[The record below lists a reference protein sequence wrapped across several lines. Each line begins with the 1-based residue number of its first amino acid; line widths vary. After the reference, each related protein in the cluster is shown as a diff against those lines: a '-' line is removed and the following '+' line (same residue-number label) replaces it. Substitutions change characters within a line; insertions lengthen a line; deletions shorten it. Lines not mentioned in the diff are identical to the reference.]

1 MAKLLV
7 IIGIIIFA
15 FSPILSAAEEEM
27 PFDEESYIRSAETK
41 KVLKMSLTE
50 CIIYTF
56 ENNSEIKVKHIEPGL
71 REDDVKI
78 AYSEFEPTLD
88 FDGTLYDSAIQPTST
103 IAASEFRTVDLDFSL
118 FGKLITGTEYELD
131 FLSTYYESN
140 STIFR
145 VMNPYYRIEPEISI
159 SHPIAR
165 GAGILVNEADII
177 ISRNNKLSSWQGF
190 RNTSMDI
197 LTKTKIAY
205 YDYTYAQERYSIAR
219 LSLERAIKLS
229 KINELRYGQGLVSSV
244 DVLEAES
251 AASEREKVLL
261 NAELF
266 LRKSEDQLKLITN
279 LVDDPEVWND
289 ELELTDR
296 PGFEIRDI
304 DPIESLENAFKY
316 RPDYIQK
323 KIDLENRSIKIMV
336 AKNTLL
342 PTIDLVG
349 SFGLNG
355 LGLDYQKSIE
365 NVSTNHRDWSAGV
378 KFNLPWGGGDRA
390 RYDQRK
396 LEKAQALIEL
406 NRLEQNI
413 IFDVRD
419 KIRDADIQRRQV
431 GASKISKELE
441 TENYKAQKER
451 YAVGQ
456 VSTHDLLDYQD
467 KLARAEFDYVTAI
480 INYNIALIKL
490 DMAEGLTLV
499 RNNIILE
506 EQ

>member
-1 MAKLLV
+1 
-7 IIGIIIFA
+7 
-15 FSPILSAAEEEM
+15 
-27 PFDEESYIRSAETK
+27 
-41 KVLKMSLTE
+41 
-50 CIIYTF
+50 
-56 ENNSEIKVKHIEPGL
+56 
-71 REDDVKI
+71 
-78 AYSEFEPTLD
+78 
-88 FDGTLYDSAIQPTST
+88 
-103 IAASEFRTVDLDFSL
+103 VDLDFSL

-131 FLSTYYESN
+131 FLNTYYESN
-140 STIFR
+140 STLQL
-145 VMNPYYRIEPEISI
+145 VNPYYRTEPEISI

-205 YDYTYAQERYSIAR
+205 YDYTYAQETYSIAR

-323 KIDLENRSIKIMV
+323 KIDLENRNIKIIV

-355 LGLDYQKSIE
+355 LSLDYQKSIE

>member
-1 MAKLLV
+1 MTKLLV
-7 IIGIIIFA
+7 IISIIIFV
-15 FSPILSAAEEEM
+15 FSPILSAAKEEL
-27 PFDEESYIRSAETK
+27 PFDKGPYIKSAETK
-41 KVLKMSLTE
+41 KVLKLSLTE

-56 ENNSEIKVKHIEPGL
+56 ENNSEIKVKYIEPDL

-88 FDGTLYDSAIQPTST
+88 FDGTLYDSIIQPTSA
-103 IAASEFRTVDLDFSL
+103 IGASEFRTVDLDFSL

-131 FLSTYYESN
+131 FLNTYYKSN
-140 STIFR
+140 SIYQA
-145 VMNPYYRIEPEISI
+145 MNPYYMSGPEISI
-159 SHPIAR
+159 SQPIAR
-165 GAGILVNEADII
+165 GAGILINEADII

-205 YDYTYAQERYSIAR
+205 YDYTYAQETYSIAG
-219 LSLERAIKLS
+219 LSLDRAIELS
-229 KINELRYGQGLVSSV
+229 KINKLRYGQGLVSSV
-244 DVLEAES
+244 DLLEAES

-266 LRKSEDQLKLITN
+266 LRKSEDRLKLITN

-289 ELELTDR
+289 ELKLTDR

-323 KIDLENRSIKIMV
+323 KIDLENRNIKIMV
-336 AKNTLL
+336 AKNALL
-342 PTIDLVG
+342 PTIDLIG

-355 LGLDYQKSIE
+355 LGLNYQKCIE

-378 KFNLPWGGGDRA
+378 KFDLPWGGGDRA

-396 LEKAQALIEL
+396 LEKAQALIEF

-419 KIRDADIQRRQV
+419 KIRDVDIQRRQV
-431 GASKISKELE
+431 EASKISKEKE
-441 TENYKAQKER
+441 TENYKAQQER
-451 YAVGQ
+451 YAAGQ

-490 DMAEGLTLV
+490 DMAEGLTMV

>member
-7 IIGIIIFA
+7 IISIIIFA
-15 FSPILSAAEEEM
+15 FSPILSAAEEEL
-27 PFDEESYIRSAETK
+27 PFDEESYIKSAETK
-41 KVLKMSLTE
+41 KVLKLSLTE
-50 CIIYTF
+50 CVIYTF
-56 ENNSEIKVKHIEPGL
+56 QNNSEIKVKHIEPDL

-88 FDGTLYDSAIQPTST
+88 FDGTLYDSTLAST
-103 IAASEFRTVDLDFSL
+103 NILASNEFRTVDLDFSL

-131 FLSTYYESN
+131 FLNTYYKSD
-140 STIFR
+140 SIYQ
-145 VMNPYYRIEPEISI
+145 VMNPYYMTEPKISI
-159 SHPIAR
+159 SQPVAR

-190 RNTSMDI
+190 RSTSIDV

-205 YDYTYAQERYSIAR
+205 YEYIHAQETYSIAR
-219 LSLERAIKLS
+219 LSLDRAIKLAE
-229 KINELRYGQGLVSSV
+229 INKLRYGQGLVSSV

-261 NAELF
+261 NAEL
-266 LRKSEDQLKLITN
+266 LVKRSEDQLKLITN

-289 ELELTDR
+289 ELKLTDW
-296 PGFEIRDI
+296 PGFEVRDI
-304 DPIESLENAFKY
+304 DPIESLQNAFKY

-323 KIDLENRSIKIMV
+323 KIDLENRNIKIMV

-342 PTIDLVG
+342 PTIDLIG

-355 LGLDYQKSIE
+355 LGLDYQKCIE
-365 NVSTNHRDWSAGV
+365 DVSTNHRDWSAGV
-378 KFNLPWGGGDRA
+378 KYDLPWGGGERA
-390 RYDQRK
+390 KYDQRK
-396 LEKAQALIEL
+396 LEKAQTLIEL
-406 NRLEQNI
+406 NRLEENI

-451 YAVGQ
+451 YTVGQ

-467 KLARAEFDYVTAI
+467 KLAHAEFDYVTAI